1 MDELLADLFGVHT
14 LTRILPERIH
24 WLISLAFVAFLFHPS
39 TSQAGAWTLPK
50 GRLWIKSAFFYQA
63 TSEQFCSGNLA
74 FCSRHQRAPFDPF
87 IGGRSKSLAVFT
99 EASYGLTGWLDLGV
113 QIPYFNLEFR
123 DISNPSRPR
132 TSKFGDVRFY
142 ARYRLFT
149 DPVVASI
156 RLGVKSPTGG
166 VNVDS
171 EVVPI
176 GEGQWDL
183 EFYGDVG
190 RSFTSFSGYANL
202 SLGYR
207 VRRRNDRF
215 DFKPGDEASLL
226 LEGGWTVIPRLM
238 VKGTL
243 HYLYSGHPRSLGFT
257 FMSQRRELLTASP
270 VLLYKPVADLTLEA
284 LIRLPLRGQ
293 GFPAG
298 PQFGFGLSYSMNLAG
313 NINP

>member
-1 MDELLADLFGVHT
+1 M
-14 LTRILPERIH
+14 
-24 WLISLAFVAFLFHPS
+24 
-39 TSQAGAWTLPK
+39 
-50 GRLWIKSAFFYQA
+50 KSALFYQA

-99 EASYGLTGWLDLGV
+99 EAAYGLTGWLDLGV
-113 QIPYFNLEFR
+113 QVPYFSLEFR
-123 DISNPSRPR
+123 DLSNPLRPR
-132 TSKFGDVRFY
+132 TSKFGDIRFY

-149 DPVVASI
+149 NPVVTSI
-156 RLGVKSPTGG
+156 RFGAKSPTGG

-190 RSFTSFSGYANL
+190 RSFTSFPGYANL

-207 VRRRNDRF
+207 VRTRNDLF
-215 DFKPGDEASLL
+215 NFKPGDEASLL
-226 LEGGWTVIPRLM
+226 LEGGWALIPRLM
-238 VKGTL
+238 AKGTID
-243 HYLYSGHPRSLGFT
+243 YLYSGHPKSLGFT
-257 FMSQRRELLTASP
+257 FTSQRRELLTVAP
-270 VLLYKPVADLTLEA
+270 GFLYTPMSDLTIEA

-298 PQFGFGLSYSMNLAG
+298 PQFSLGLSYSIDLAG
-313 NINP
+313 NVDR